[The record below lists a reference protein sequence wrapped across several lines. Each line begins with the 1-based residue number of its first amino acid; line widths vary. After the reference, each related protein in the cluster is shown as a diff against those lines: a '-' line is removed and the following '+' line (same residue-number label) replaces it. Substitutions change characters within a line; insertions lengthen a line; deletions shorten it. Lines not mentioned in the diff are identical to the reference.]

1 MQSLSCRCFSRRL
14 VIPISSFSK
23 MFQRRIAYALVT
35 KLEVYKTRSF
45 SSNIPRI
52 PELCYASS
60 SNNAVH
66 LCSSSSNKMEPFS
79 QFSSPQVQPDQTASG
94 SSPPQSDKPSLDDLQ
109 KVYNA
114 LQTSLER
121 LFTHPMNY
129 SLYHPDIVF
138 IDNIRNIRTQGL
150 AKYIQQVA
158 FVKIAGHLK
167 FAFVKFEIINMSMSH
182 EEGRI
187 TVRWRIKGLSGLRV
201 MLKFWKYKLWKWQ
214 EIKNNQETWFDGISY
229 FDVGADAKIFQH
241 LADKVMEDKH
251 RGMDEKPRGNI
262 PLAAKLGALATIFP
276 TPSPSLFLETANHSS
291 TIAGL
296 LQAT

>member
-14 VIPISSFSK
+14 VIPFSSFSK

-35 KLEVYKTRSF
+35 KLEMYNTRSF

-52 PELCYASS
+52 PEVCYASS
-60 SNNAVH
+60 NPLH
-66 LCSSSSNKMEPFS
+66 LCSSNKMEPFS
-79 QFSSPQVQPDQTASG
+79 QFSSPQAQPKEDEKG
-94 SSPPQSDKPSLDDLQ
+94 SSPLQSDKPSLDDLQ

-114 LQTSLER
+114 LQASLEK

-129 SLYHPDIVF
+129 SVYHPDIVF

-158 FVKIAGHLK
+158 LLKTVGHVK
-167 FAFVKFEIINMSMSH
+167 FAFVRFEIINMSMSH

-201 MLKFWKYKLWKWQ
+201 MLKFWKFRLWKWQ
-214 EIKNNQETWFDGISY
+214 EIMNHQETWYDGISY
-229 FDVGADAKIFQH
+229 FDVGGDAKIFQH
-241 LADKVMEDKH
+241 LADKVMEDKN
-251 RGMDEKPRGNI
+251 REVDAKPRGNI

-276 TPSPSLFLETANHSS
+276 TPGPSLYLETAAHTS